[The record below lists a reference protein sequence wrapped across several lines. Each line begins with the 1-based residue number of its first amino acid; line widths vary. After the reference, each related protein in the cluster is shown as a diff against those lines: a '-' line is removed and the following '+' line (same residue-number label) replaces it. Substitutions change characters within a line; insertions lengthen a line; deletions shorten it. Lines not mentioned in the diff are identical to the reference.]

1 MSTTTVRPRPMCGV
15 GVLDKA
21 AVLLEIVE
29 GGPATLVEMVALS
42 GMSRPTTHRIAV
54 AMERLGLL
62 TRDVQGR
69 FILGPRLG
77 VLAVE
82 VRQDRLAEA
91 AVPVLA
97 ELAARTGL
105 AARLYRRRGTLQI
118 CVGTSVDA
126 FDGVDA
132 MGGDPAAVG
141 TARPASAG
149 PGAQVLYAW
158 AEPEELYEGL
168 QRARFTP
175 AQLAV
180 VRRRGWAYGP
190 DPIAPRA
197 VSYAVPIRAAS
208 GTVAEALVLTG
219 TGTRMPDAPDR
230 QLSRAAADAAASLS
244 DALLLGSGDLSPA
257 GRPGS

>member
-1 MSTTTVRPRPMCGV
+1 M

-21 AVLLEIVE
+21 AVLLEILE
-29 GGPATLVEMVALS
+29 SGPASLVELVAYS

-69 FILGPRLG
+69 FMLGPRLG
-77 VLAVE
+77 MLAVE
-82 VRQDRLAEA
+82 VRHDRLAEVA
-91 AVPVLA
+91 GPVLA

-105 AARLYRRRGTLQI
+105 AARLYRRRRALQI
-118 CVGTSVDA
+118 CVGSSVDA
-126 FDGVDA
+126 FDGIDA
-132 MGGDPAAVG
+132 AGCDPAAVG

-168 QRARFTP
+168 RHARFTP

-180 VRRRGWAYGP
+180 VRRRCWAYGP

-197 VSYAVPIRAAS
+197 VSYAVPVRAAS
-208 GTVAEALVLTG
+208 GAVAEALVLTG
-219 TGTRMPDAPDR
+219 SGARMPEAPDR
-230 QLSRAAADAAASLS
+230 QLSRAAADAAASLN
-244 DALLLGSGDLSPA
+244 DALLRGTGELSPA
-257 GRPGS
+257 GRVGS